1 MTKTELIRVGHTAA
15 EFTLLGHDGA
25 SYHLA
30 DMRKQGH
37 VMLVFYPGNN
47 TPG

>member
-1 MTKTELIRVGHTAA
+1 MTATALIRVGHTAA
-15 EFTLLGHDGA
+15 DFTLPGHDGA
-25 SYHLA
+25 VYRLA
-30 DMRKQGH
+30 ELRKQGH

>member
-1 MTKTELIRVGHTAA
+1 MTTIDLIRVGHTAA
-15 EFTLLGHDGA
+15 DFTLPGHDGA

-30 DMRKQGH
+30 EVLEQGH